1 MLDKK
6 QIGAIFL
13 FTLKMGCK
21 AEETISTMHLAQE
34 LLTNVQCSGGS
45 RSFAKET
52 TALKMRSVVAGHRKL
67 TTTESIMEADPLKIT
82 QEVAEELNV
91 DHSTIIWHLKQI
103 GKVKKLS
110 KWVPQELT
118 TNQKNYRFEVSSSLT
133 LCNYNEPFLNWI
145 VMLGKK

>member
-1 MLDKK
+1 
-6 QIGAIFL
+6 
-13 FTLKMGCK
+13 
-21 AEETISTMHLAQE
+21 
-34 LLTNVQCSGGS
+34 
-45 RSFAKET
+45 
-52 TALKMRSVVAGHRKL
+52 
-67 TTTESIMEADPLKIT
+67 MEADPLKIT

-91 DHSTIIWHLKQI
+91 DHSTIIWHLKQT

-110 KWVPQELT
+110 KCVPQELT